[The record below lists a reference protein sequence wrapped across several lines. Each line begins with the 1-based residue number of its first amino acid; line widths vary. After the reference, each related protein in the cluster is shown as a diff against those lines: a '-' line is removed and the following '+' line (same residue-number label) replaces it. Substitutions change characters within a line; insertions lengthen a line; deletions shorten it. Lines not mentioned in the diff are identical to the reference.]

1 MAHCPGPACICALY
15 GTTTGGYASFYG
27 MYGGTVFEAGVETP
41 LYTFTGGPDGGQPMG
56 GLIGDN
62 QGNLYGT
69 TVAGGDGSFGLGHG
83 VIFKLNIASGMET
96 VLHTFTGPDGA
107 APAAALAW
115 DSQHNIYGTTTLGGA
130 NGYGTVFKLDSS
142 GNFTTLYSFTGGS
155 DGAPG
160 GYGTLFV
167 ISPATT

>member
-1 MAHCPGPACICALY
+1 
-15 GTTTGGYASFYG
+15 
-27 MYGGTVFEAGVETP
+27 
-41 LYTFTGGPDGGQPMG
+41 
-56 GLIGDN
+56 
-62 QGNLYGT
+62 
-69 TVAGGDGSFGLGHG
+69 
-83 VIFKLNIASGMET
+83 MET

-115 DSQHNIYGTTTLGGA
+115 DSQHNMYGTTTLGGA

-142 GNFTTLYSFTGGS
+142 GNFTILYSFTGGS
-155 DGAPG
+155 AAAPG

>member
-1 MAHCPGPACICALY
+1 
-15 GTTTGGYASFYG
+15 

-115 DSQHNIYGTTTLGGA
+115 DSQHNMYGTTTLGGA

-155 DGAPG
+155 DGATPFAGVVVDAQGNIWGAASTGGSAAAPG